1 MNWVLHVH
9 RTSRPCVMWIASSA
23 VSVDADSLSIYLS
36 SLDACAPCGCA
47 RCGAPPQRVVM
58 CSGGWLMLAL
68 GITQYTD
75 RALSRGRSTVRAPW
89 PVHGAVS
96 GGHTY
101 DVNRGVPSTVKNVVS
116 HVSNVRLHARGT
128 EPDTDLGRRGP
139 PVPEIG
145 LSTDHRM
152 LCGEA
157 MS

>member
-1 MNWVLHVH
+1 MRVRAV
-9 RTSRPCVMWIASSA
+9 RRPAPESCDVFGRM
-23 VSVDADSLSIYLS
+23 ADVGPW
-36 SLDACAPCGCA
+36 DHTV
-47 RCGAPPQRVVM
+47 R
-58 CSGGWLMLAL
+58 
-68 GITQYTD
+68 TD

>member
-1 MNWVLHVH
+1 
-9 RTSRPCVMWIASSA
+9 
-23 VSVDADSLSIYLS
+23 
-36 SLDACAPCGCA
+36 
-47 RCGAPPQRVVM
+47 M

-101 DVNRGVPSTVKNVVS
+101 DVNRCTVKNVVS

-145 LSTDHRM
+145 SSTDHRM
-152 LCGEA
+152 LVGKLCLDVEDL
-157 MS
+157 

>member
-1 MNWVLHVH
+1 
-9 RTSRPCVMWIASSA
+9 
-23 VSVDADSLSIYLS
+23 
-36 SLDACAPCGCA
+36 
-47 RCGAPPQRVVM
+47 
-58 CSGGWLMLAL
+58 MLAL

-101 DVNRGVPSTVKNVVS
+101 DVNRCTVKNLVS
-116 HVSNVRLHARGT
+116 AYCLKRAPARQGHGTQLT

-145 LSTDHRM
+145 SSTDHRM
-152 LCGEA
+152 LVGKLCLDVEDL
-157 MS
+157 